1 MLSGRC
7 CRKEL
12 VKEESQIPSN
22 RSLTYSK
29 KPGAGHSE
37 QMVGL
42 PVGMERNEEFTDMML
57 PIVNSRTVRI
67 DIRTSYMEQGD
78 QGKESPIE

>member
-22 RSLTYSK
+22 RSVTK
-29 KPGAGHSE
+29 PKNPGAGHSQ

-42 PVGMERNEEFTDMML
+42 PVGKERNEEFTDMML
-57 PIVNSRTVRI
+57 PIVNSRTVRM
-67 DIRTSYMEQGD
+67 TSVQVTWSKVI
-78 QGKESPIE
+78 KERNHQ

>member
-1 MLSGRC
+1 M
-7 CRKEL
+7 
-12 VKEESQIPSN
+12 
-22 RSLTYSK
+22 
-29 KPGAGHSE
+29 
-37 QMVGL
+37 MVGL
-42 PVGMERNEEFTDMML
+42 PEGMERNEEFTDMML